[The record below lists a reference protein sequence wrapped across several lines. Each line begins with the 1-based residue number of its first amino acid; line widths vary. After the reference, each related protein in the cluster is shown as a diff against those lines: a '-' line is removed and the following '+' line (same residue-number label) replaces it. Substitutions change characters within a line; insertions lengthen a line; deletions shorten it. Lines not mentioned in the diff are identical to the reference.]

1 MRLRRPVTNDGAERL
16 NRSAKIDP
24 ERSFMR
30 RTRAMEEHR
39 EVQRTD
45 AEWQQALTRQQY
57 EVLRRAATEP
67 PFTGEYVLNKADGT
81 YRCAA
86 CGATLFDS
94 ATKFESGTGWPSF
107 TEPAVAAAVE
117 LRPDNSLFMR
127 RTEVLCRACGG
138 HLGHVFDDGPEP
150 TGQRYCINSA
160 ALSFQR
166 NELEAA

>member
-45 AEWQQALTRQQY
+45 AEWKQALTRQQY

-107 TEPAVAAAVE
+107 TEPADVGAVDHCPHNKLFNWGTAGV
-117 LRPDNSLFMR
+117 LRASTVQPRHGFANRPL
-127 RTEVLCRACGG
+127 TNGL
-138 HLGHVFDDGPEP
+138 
-150 TGQRYCINSA
+150 
-160 ALSFQR
+160 
-166 NELEAA
+166 

>member
-1 MRLRRPVTNDGAERL
+1 MRLLRPVTNDGAERL
-16 NRSAKIDP
+16 NHGAKIDP

-39 EVQRTD
+39 EVQRTE

-107 TEPAVAAAVE
+107 TEPAVAAAAAP
-117 LRPDNSLFMR
+117 RPANSLFTR
-127 RTEVLCRACGG
+127 RTVGRRRPSGR
-138 HLGHVFDDGPEP
+138 HPRH
-150 TGQRYCINSA
+150 
-160 ALSFQR
+160 ALHHR
-166 NELEAA
+166 

>member
-94 ATKFESGTGWPSF
+94 ATKVESGTGWPSV
-107 TEPAVAAAVE
+107 TQPAGAAAPR
-117 LRPDNSLFMR
+117 LRLHNRPVLR
-127 RTEVLCRACGG
+127 RPENLRRRST
-138 HLGHVFDDGPEP
+138 GPP
-150 TGQRYCINSA
+150 APILA
-160 ALSFQR
+160 A
-166 NELEAA
+166 AP